1 MRCLRQDLQPLKVK
15 TERLHELAQAVMC
28 QDGEELCSRL
38 KWPGPHSGREQ
49 LLQSLQVG
57 DHQGAGATVV
67 QQGRSRAVQKPGGS
81 LPCEQAAQQ
90 SGWGSIAGRSSC
102 CSCCRWVLMNRQGH
116 PWCCRGAV
124 AVNKPGGGLPFAFSN

>member
-1 MRCLRQDLQPLKVK
+1 MLGLQALHRNDTKAAVRCLRQDLQPLKVK

-57 DHQGAGATVV
+57 THQGAGATVV
-67 QQGRSRAVQKPGGS
+67 LQGRFRTVPKPDGD
-81 LPCEQAAQQ
+81 LPT
-90 SGWGSIAGRSSC
+90 
-102 CSCCRWVLMNRQGH
+102 
-116 PWCCRGAV
+116 
-124 AVNKPGGGLPFAFSN
+124 K

>member
-1 MRCLRQDLQPLKVK
+1 MLGLQALHRNDTKAAVRCLRQDLQPLKVK

-57 DHQGAGATVV
+57 THQGAGATVV
-67 QQGRSRAVQKPGGS
+67 LQGR
-81 LPCEQAAQQ
+81 C
-90 SGWGSIAGRSSC
+90 
-102 CSCCRWVLMNRQGH
+102 
-116 PWCCRGAV
+116 GAL
-124 AVNKPGGGLPFAFSN
+124 NKPGSRLPCASSK

>member
-1 MRCLRQDLQPLKVK
+1 MPPQPVLGTPSAVAAPQQSLPHLCEAADSLAAAFGLQALHSNDTKAAVRCLRQDLQPLKVK

-57 DHQGAGATVV
+57 VHQRAGATMVL
-67 QQGRSRAVQKPGGS
+67 QGRFRAVQTSDGR
-81 LPCEQAAQQ
+81 LPA
-90 SGWGSIAGRSSC
+90 I
-102 CSCCRWVLMNRQGH
+102 
-116 PWCCRGAV
+116 
-124 AVNKPGGGLPFAFSN
+124 